1 MSPLSILFIILCSAL
16 LLISAFLF
24 LQNRK
29 LHRDVDALSESIE
42 RFISNGEHIPFSTS
56 DDRFSRLQNCVSD
69 LESLYRLEKSN
80 TEREGRRNTQFISD
94 VSHQLKTPV
103 AALRLYIEMDGQAH
117 PNDHTEKELELIEK
131 MEQLIFNLIR
141 LEKLRSDAYTMNFER
156 QELCA
161 IAETVIGEFRPLF
174 PDKTFSVSG
183 SSVMR
188 VDRQWLG
195 EALSNIVKNACEHTP
210 DDGIISVEISDSE
223 KSSVIIISDNGGGV
237 NAEELPLL
245 FARFHRTANAH
256 PNSAGIGL
264 AISKA
269 IVEKHH
275 GTISAENAGGGL
287 KIIICLPHIDG
298 REAI

>member
-1 MSPLSILFIILCSAL
+1 MSPLSIFLIIICSAL
-16 LLISAFLF
+16 LLVSVFLF
-24 LQNRK
+24 WKNRK
-29 LHRDVDALSESIE
+29 LHRDVDALSGSIE
-42 RFISNGEHIPFSTS
+42 RFIRDGEHIPFSTS
-56 DDRFSRLQNCVSD
+56 DDHFSRLQNCVSD
-69 LESLYRLEKSN
+69 LESLYRLEQSN
-80 TEREGRRNTQFISD
+80 TEREGRKNTQFISD

-117 PNDHTEKELELIEK
+117 PNDHTGKELELIEK

-210 DDGIISVEISDSE
+210 DDGIIAIDISDSE
-223 KSSVIIISDNGGGV
+223 KSSTITVSDNGGGV
-237 NAEELPLL
+237 DSVELPLI
-245 FARFHRTANAH
+245 FTRFHRTSDAH

-287 KIIICLPHIDG
+287 RIIICLPHIDG